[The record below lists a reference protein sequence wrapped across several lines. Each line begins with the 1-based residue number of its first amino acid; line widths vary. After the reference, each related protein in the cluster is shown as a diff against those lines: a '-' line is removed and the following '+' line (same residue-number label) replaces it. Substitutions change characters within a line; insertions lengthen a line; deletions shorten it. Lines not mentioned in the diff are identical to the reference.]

1 MKNPKRIIALTIVAI
16 ALLVLGHTIYGS
28 VFYAANE
35 GASIVDVNDGGVVP
49 LAAVVEAGASISTGN
64 VSVSTATTS
73 IAKPVVTVKT
83 VPSTRT
89 STSTPPASTLP
100 KRLIIPSLN
109 IDANVQYVTINA
121 KGNMGTPNN
130 FTDVSWYKP
139 GTEPGKVGSA
149 VMAGHVDNGLSLAGV
164 FKKLD
169 TIQVGDDVFVQQASG
184 AKLHFKVEKVTSY
197 PYTEVPV
204 VSIFTSQDG
213 SKRLNLITCVG
224 AWVPGQKTYDRRLVV
239 YTKLVE

>member
-1 MKNPKRIIALTIVAI
+1 MKNTKRIIALSIVVI

-28 VFYAANE
+28 VFYASNE
-35 GASIVDVNDGGVVP
+35 GASIVDVNDGGN
-49 LAAVVEAGASISTGN
+49 ASVISIVDASTEISSGN
-64 VSVSTATTS
+64 VSVASSTKPIIVPKKS
-73 IAKPVVTVKT
+73 IPVSPV
-83 VPSTRT
+83 ST
-89 STSTPPASTLP
+89 STSSLP
-100 KRLIIPSLN
+100 KRLIVPTLG
-109 IDANVQYVTINA
+109 IDANVQYVTVNA

-169 TIQVGDDVFVQQASG
+169 TIQVGDDVYVQETNG
-184 AKLHFKVEKVTSY
+184 TKLHFKVEKVTSY

-204 VSIFTSQDG
+204 QAIFTSSDG

-239 YTKLVE
+239 YTKLVP

>member
-1 MKNPKRIIALTIVAI
+1 MNNNKRTVAI
-16 ALLVLGHTIYGS
+16 LIVILAFLVLGHTIYGS
-28 VFYAANE
+28 VYYASNE
-35 GASIVDVNDGGVVP
+35 GASIVDVNDGGNTPIIPIADASTDISSGNISVASTTKQISIRKKNTPVP
-49 LAAVVEAGASISTGN
+49 TVP
-64 VSVSTATTS
+64 VST
-73 IAKPVVTVKT
+73 
-83 VPSTRT
+83 
-89 STSTPPASTLP
+89 STLP
-100 KRLIIPSLN
+100 KRLLIPSLSIN
-109 IDANVQYVTINA
+109 ANVQYVTVNA

-139 GTEPGKVGSA
+139 GTEPGMVGSA

-169 TIQVGDDVFVQQASG
+169 TIQVGADVYVQEANG
-184 AKLHFKVEKVTSY
+184 TKLHFKVEKVISY

-204 VSIFTSQDG
+204 QAIFTSSDG

>member
-1 MKNPKRIIALTIVAI
+1 MKNTKRIIALSIVLI
-16 ALLVLGHTIYGS
+16 ALFVLGHTIYGS
-28 VFYAANE
+28 VFYASNE
-35 GASIVDVNDGGVVP
+35 GASIVDVTDGGNTPLIPVVD
-49 LAAVVEAGASISTGN
+49 ASTDTSTGN
-64 VSVSTATTS
+64 ISVASSSHPIIVPPKKTTPAPVPPTAS
-73 IAKPVVTVKT
+73 A
-83 VPSTRT
+83 
-89 STSTPPASTLP
+89 LP
-100 KRLIIPSLN
+100 QRLIIPALSIN
-109 IDANVQYVTINA
+109 ANVQYVTVNA

-139 GTEPGKVGSA
+139 GTQPGGVGSA

-169 TIQVGDDVFVQQASG
+169 TIQVGDDVYVQEVNG
-184 AKLHFKVEKVTSY
+184 TKLHFKVEKVTSY

-204 VSIFTSQDG
+204 EAIFTSSDG